1 LGEIEQALSLH
12 ESSGQVVVIARALA
26 TTSEKELICYSTGS
40 ATADELKVY
49 LKEILPHYMVPN
61 YYVRLENIPLT
72 SNGKVDRKGLPD
84 PAGTGLKQGD
94 YVAPVTDTERK
105 LVKIWSEV
113 LGVSEATLSI
123 KSDFFDLGG
132 NSLKAIRL
140 ITKVHQSLS
149 VRLKISDLFFNRE
162 LESLARIL
170 DGLNH
175 SVKSNFEIEL

>member
-1 LGEIEQALSLH
+1 
-12 ESSGQVVVIARALA
+12 
-26 TTSEKELICYSTGS
+26 
-40 ATADELKVY
+40 
-49 LKEILPHYMVPN
+49 
-61 YYVRLENIPLT
+61 LT